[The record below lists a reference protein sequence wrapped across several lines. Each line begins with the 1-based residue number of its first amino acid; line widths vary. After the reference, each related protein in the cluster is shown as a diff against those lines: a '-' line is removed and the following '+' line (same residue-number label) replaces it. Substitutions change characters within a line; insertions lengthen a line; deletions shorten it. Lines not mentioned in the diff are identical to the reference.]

1 MTAERDIWTEP
12 SNEGIYDTLV
22 DGVDVGFGIVLPH
35 WAFNAILATFP
46 IIALVHELG
55 PPQKRVDDLR
65 EARASTRR
73 SAPPALDSSRR
84 LSPRL
89 ESHDRSTRTPSPR
102 TPSRAAP
109 RGHAVPRADL
119 HPRSYDG

>member
-1 MTAERDIWTEP
+1 MRRKRAAVAAAMTAERDIWTEP

-55 PPQKRVDDLR
+55 TEQIMHSARHVISSLPTFERTRRRHTSTTRNPQAATDLVTLGR
-65 EARASTRR
+65 GRAHARA
-73 SAPPALDSSRR
+73 
-84 LSPRL
+84 LSP
-89 ESHDRSTRTPSPR
+89 
-102 TPSRAAP
+102 A
-109 RGHAVPRADL
+109 
-119 HPRSYDG
+119 

>member
-46 IIALVHELG
+46 
-55 PPQKRVDDLR
+55 DNC
-65 EARASTRR
+65 AR
-73 SAPPALDSSRR
+73 
-84 LSPRL
+84 PRARDGA
-89 ESHDRSTRTPSPR
+89 DRAQR
-102 TPSRAAP
+102 AP
-109 RGHAVPRADL
+109 RSLVAANV
-119 HPRSYDG
+119 

>member
-1 MTAERDIWTEP
+1 MAADAATSAMTAERDIWTEP

-55 PPQKRVDDLR
+55 PG
-65 EARASTRR
+65 ARRNQ
-73 SAPPALDSSRR
+73 ALDYPCERPFGTQHQR
-84 LSPRL
+84 T
-89 ESHDRSTRTPSPR
+89 RSF
-102 TPSRAAP
+102 
-109 RGHAVPRADL
+109 VF
-119 HPRSYDG
+119 